1 MKLFARSEIGSWK
14 SEVGNRRS
22 AFGFRRSEI
31 GGRKPEVGRPNSKL
45 QTPNSKLHKGVA
57 SARVLALLAAVG
69 LAGALLSFGITEEVA
84 LGGISGKVTLR
95 ENGRTIEGAQID
107 ISPTEESDN
116 EAARRRVL
124 KTDKDGRF
132 EISRLPAGDYTIY
145 AYSKAH
151 RLDSQRITVKEG
163 APTVLELAM
172 KPDEPYLDIKTSQ
185 KVFLPTEEPNFQ
197 ADGFLPEERMAVDI
211 FKLNLQEIV
220 KKGSIQD
227 LLEGFSRYAR
237 TKEDPAKYG
246 QKVRSLNHLI
256 TKRNAEG
263 VFIEVIGLKPL
274 PEGFYY
280 VRCKSGKVD
289 RGAFLNV
296 SKIGMVTKSGDKK
309 TMCFVADLQT
319 GQPIDKAAIALA
331 VDSGLKQVGMTGPD
345 GTLNVG
351 RSPGNRQLLVA
362 KRDDSVAV
370 VDYYS
375 RSDDGDGSKG
385 RVFLYSDRPIYRP
398 GDKVEFKGIA
408 RTLAGVDFQ
417 VPREGKVACE
427 VRDVDDNLVESF
439 QADLTSRGTFSG
451 SFTSNKEAKPGIYS
465 LIARGPGGE
474 GRLDIRIAA
483 YRKPEFKITVTPE
496 KSYYVFGQRAKM
508 RIKCEYYHGGP
519 VVGAKIDAWVARSPR
534 WSWQDEEG
542 EEYVDESGSG
552 EGVDEFEVVSN
563 ANGEAIVEFNTQRP
577 EERSYGSETDYT
589 YKLYVSASEGSGET
603 AKYFDG
609 EGSVKVTRGS
619 FETGIETTDY
629 LGQVGRPVEITVKAT
644 SHENGQGLAG
654 KNFRVMVGEE
664 NWSGSSIGFEPMENL
679 QATTGPDGLAKLTYT
694 PSRAGSLV
702 FRAIAT
708 DEMKNEIESQTYF
721 YVEGAGVPARPG
733 GKLMVTL
740 DKKRYEIGDTVKTLI
755 QTDKP
760 GGFALLTVEADE
772 VLFQKVVNLTQSVT
786 IISTQVDKAFAPNA
800 QVSVAYMREKQF
812 YEASEALVLNLS
824 QQRLQ
829 VSVTPDRD
837 KLLPGQNVTYTIQ
850 TKDQSGQPVSA
861 DLSLGVVDESIYAIR
876 EDDTDPFQGFFP
888 RRYISV
894 QTTYS
899 FQEVYL
905 DGGDKGAG
913 NVPIRSNFKDT
924 AFWEPSVQT
933 DANGEAR
940 VTVTLPDNLTT
951 WRATVLGVT
960 DQTAVGMATETVVV
974 SKPLMIRLQTPQ
986 YMVVQDQQ
994 KISAVVQNDTGQAA
1008 DIRVGITVNGLKLD
1022 GSSSQNVRVEPGKPR
1037 TVEWTATAQTTG
1049 LAEVTAT
1056 AEIAGGANDG
1066 VKSTFEIKPHGR
1078 EFQEVQAG
1086 MVRGNA
1092 EFDVTVRESA
1102 DRNAGRLIVKLS
1114 PSIATTLVQSLDGL
1128 VGFPYGCVE
1137 QTMSRF
1143 LPAILVDRALA
1154 ETGLSRPDLRAK
1166 VPEIARDGLTRLAK
1180 MQHSDGGW
1188 GWWEYDDTDPFMTA
1202 LVLDGLQRAKAAGF
1216 KINESM
1222 LSRGLDWAEKR
1233 FGEEAAK
1240 NDRRRDLVYLSYALA
1255 ANGRT
1260 EAAQKVFKFDFK
1272 DAGGSELALGALTA
1286 NLIGNAEL
1294 KTRLLGQL
1302 KAKANVTPQT
1312 ANWPQEA
1319 YSWGQE
1325 STALALG
1332 ALVKLDPNSE
1342 LVGKT
1347 IRYLMQARR
1356 GEYWFSTRDTS
1367 YVLIGMTAYL
1377 RQTKELANLGGTFTV
1392 SVNGREVR
1400 SVTFDQSSLFQP
1412 DLQIT
1417 VPMAELQMGKNSVKI
1432 SQSGQAVC
1440 YYAADLKQVIP
1451 DDKLGNLVANT
1462 DLTVER
1468 TYFKM
1473 EARRMDDGIMRFV
1486 ASRQPVDR
1494 VQSGDVIKVVL
1505 RVKSNKEREFVMIE
1519 DPVPSNCRVT
1529 ERDEIFEDEQWG
1541 WWWARTIIMDD
1552 RVAFFARTLESGESE
1567 FSYVMRAES
1576 SGKSNALPTRIGNMY
1591 DPDDYASNAER
1602 ALEVRG
1608 R

>member
-1 MKLFARSEIGSWK
+1 MNLLVNSQT
-14 SEVGNRRS
+14 GNRKS
-22 AFGFRRSEI
+22 GI
-31 GGRKPEVGRPNSKL
+31 
-45 QTPNSKLHKGVA
+45 A

-69 LAGALLSFGITEEVA
+69 LAGGLLSFGITEEVPF
-84 LGGISGKVTLR
+84 GGITGKVTLR

-107 ISPTEESDN
+107 ISPTVESEN

-124 KTDKDGRF
+124 KSDKDGRF
-132 EISRLPAGDYTIY
+132 EISRLPAGDYTVY

-151 RLDSQRITVKEG
+151 RLDSRRITITEG

-172 KPDEPYLDIKTSQ
+172 NPDEPYLNINTSQ
-185 KVFLPTEEPNFQ
+185 KVFLPTEEPSFQ
-197 ADGFLPEERMAVDI
+197 ADGFLPDERMAVDI

-220 KKGSIQD
+220 KKGSIRD

-246 QKVRSLNHLI
+246 QKVRSINHLI
-256 TKRNAEG
+256 TKRDAEG
-263 VFIEVIGLKPL
+263 VFVEAIGLKPL

-296 SKIGMVTKSGDKK
+296 STIGMVTKSGDKK

-319 GQPIDKAAIALA
+319 GQPIDRAAIALA

-351 RSPGNRQLLVA
+351 RSQGSRQLLVA

-375 RSDDGDGSKG
+375 QTSDEGSKG

-408 RTLAGVDFQ
+408 RTLTGVDFQ
-417 VPREGKVACE
+417 VPRAGKVACE

-451 SFTSNKEAKPGIYS
+451 SFTSNKEAKPGVYA

-508 RIKCEYYHGGP
+508 LVKCEYYHGGP

-552 EGVDEFEVVSN
+552 EGVDEFALVSN
-563 ANGEAIVEFNTQRP
+563 ANGEATVEFNTQRP
-577 EERSYGSETDYT
+577 EEKSYGSETDYT

-619 FETGIETTDY
+619 FETAVETTDY
-629 LGQVGRPVEITVKAT
+629 LGQVGTPVEISVRAT
-644 SHENGQGLAG
+644 SHENGQGLSG
-654 KNFRVMVGEE
+654 KDFQIVVGEE
-664 NWSGSSIGFEPMENL
+664 NWSGSTVGFEPIDNF
-679 QATTGPDGLAKLTYT
+679 QATTGPDGVAKLTYT

-702 FRAIAT
+702 FRAVAI
-708 DEMKNEIESQTYF
+708 DELKNEIEARAYF

-733 GKLMVTL
+733 GKLMVSL
-740 DKKRYEIGDTVKTLI
+740 DKKRYEIGDTIKTLI

-772 VLFQKVVNLTQSVT
+772 VLFQKVVNLTQTVT
-786 IISTQVDKAFAPNA
+786 IVSTQVEKAFAPNA
-800 QVSVAYMREKQF
+800 QVSVVYMRDKQF
-812 YEASEALVLNLS
+812 YEASEALVLNLA

-829 VSVTPDRD
+829 VSVTPDRN
-837 KLLPGQNVTYTIQ
+837 KVLPGATVTYLIQ
-850 TKDQSGQPVSA
+850 TKDQVGQPVSA

-876 EDDTDPFQGFFP
+876 EDETDPFKGFFP

-913 NVPIRSNFKDT
+913 NVPVRSQFKDT
-924 AFWEPSVQT
+924 AFWEPNVQT
-933 DANGEAR
+933 DANGEAS

-960 DQTAVGMATETVVV
+960 DQTAVGMATETVVA
-974 SKPLMIRLQTPQ
+974 SKPLMIRLQAPQ

-994 KISAVVQNDTGQAA
+994 KIAAVVQNDTGQAA

-1049 LAEVTAT
+1049 MAEITAT
-1056 AEIAGGANDG
+1056 AEISGGANDG
-1066 VKSTFEIKPHGR
+1066 VKGTFEIKPHGR

-1086 MVRGNA
+1086 MVRGEA
-1092 EFDVTVRESA
+1092 EFDVTVREGA

-1114 PSIATTLVQSLDGL
+1114 PSIATTVVQSLDGL

-1166 VPEIARDGLTRLAK
+1166 VPEIAKDGLTRLAK
-1180 MQHSDGGW
+1180 MQHGDGGW
-1188 GWWEYDDTDPFMTA
+1188 GWWEYDETDPFMTA

-1222 LSRGLDWAEKR
+1222 LNRALDWAEKR
-1233 FGEEAAK
+1233 FSAEGGKE
-1240 NDRRRDLVYLSYALA
+1240 DSRRDRVYLCYALA
-1255 ANGRT
+1255 ANGRV
-1260 EAAQKVFKFDFK
+1260 EAAKKALGSDFK
-1272 DAGGSELALGALTA
+1272 DAGTSELALGALTA
-1286 NLIGNAEL
+1286 KLVGNTEL
-1294 KTRLLGQL
+1294 SSRLLGQL

-1312 ANWPQEA
+1312 ANWPEETNA
-1319 YSWGQE
+1319 WGQE
-1325 STALALG
+1325 TTALALG
-1332 ALVKLDPNSE
+1332 ALVKLDPESE

-1356 GEYWFSTRDTS
+1356 GEYWASTRDTS
-1367 YVLIGMTAYL
+1367 YVLIGLTAYL
-1377 RQTKELANLGGTFTV
+1377 RQTKELSNLGGTMTV
-1392 SVNGREVR
+1392 SVNGKEIK

-1417 VPMAELQMGKNSVKI
+1417 VPMSELQVGKNTVKI
-1432 SQSGQAVC
+1432 SQAGEAVC

-1451 DDKLGNLVANT
+1451 DDKLGNLVANN

-1468 TYFKM
+1468 TYYKM
-1473 EARRMDDGIMRFV
+1473 ESRRMDDGSMRFD

-1505 RVKSNKEREFVMIE
+1505 RIKSNKQREFVLLE

-1541 WWWARTIIMDD
+1541 WWWARTIVMDD
-1552 RVAFFARTLESGESE
+1552 RVAFFARTLESTPRSTA
-1567 FSYVMRAES
+1567 R
-1576 SGKSNALPTRIGNMY
+1576 P
-1591 DPDDYASNAER
+1591 
-1602 ALEVRG
+1602 
-1608 R
+1608 